1 MKQRFL
7 AAILS
12 ALVVPGLGQV
22 INRQIKKGIV
32 LMIIVFILFIAGTVQ
47 LAILLTA
54 SIQGGQILSP
64 MDTMTVLQN
73 LQYQDLSILWIIVII
88 FGIVWLYAVVDSF
101 LGGKK
106 HTGQE
111 SGSRIQG

>member
-22 INRQIKKGIV
+22 INRQIKKGVI
-32 LMIIVFILFIAGTVQ
+32 LMIIVFILFIVGTVQ

-54 SIQGGQILSP
+54 SIQGGQILNP
-64 MDTMTVLQN
+64 MDTLIVLQN
-73 LQYQDLSILWIIVII
+73 LQHQDLSTLWIIVTI
-88 FGIVWLYAVVDSF
+88 FGVVWLYAVVDAF

-106 HTGQE
+106 NTGQE
-111 SGSRIQG
+111 SGSGIQG